1 MTMVQISPELM
12 DWYLSTG
19 ESLDKAGAYALQGDG
34 GKLVESV
41 QGSFTTVVG
50 LPLEPL
56 SGLLAQCGLSWK
68 IGA

>member
-1 MTMVQISPELM
+1 
-12 DWYLSTG
+12 
-19 ESLDKAGAYALQGDG
+19 
-34 GKLVESV
+34 V

-56 SGLLAQCGLSWK
+56 SDLLAQCGLSWK